1 MLFPFPPPC
10 LPPDSP
16 WTSPKGKEGRCWAPR
31 TVCTGLVSERAPGSP
46 LPLGRSLVNACGCR
60 CRLGS
65 MHVAR
70 VAHEKFA
77 CRISLVMF
85 GTVIS
90 TLQERL
96 GKSENATGLAGP
108 SLPPAIT
115 ASRAP
120 AAGPAPRQ
128 CQAVW
133 EPLVSRSS
141 PCLSRFCPR
150 RPSHFVWGRSVLVPL
165 AAWAPPD
172 VWGGWV
178 GR

>member
-70 VAHEKFA
+70 IAHEKFA

-115 ASRAP
+115 ASKGLQQLVLPPASARQSGSPWCPAP
-120 AAGPAPRQ
+120 APA
-128 CQAVW
+128 CH
-133 EPLVSRSS
+133 VSV
-141 PCLSRFCPR
+141 
-150 RPSHFVWGRSVLVPL
+150 HV
-165 AAWAPPD
+165 APPILF
-172 VWGGWV
+172 GV
-178 GR
+178 GQC